1 VAHARAAGI
10 STRPARLA
18 SDLPGRGCEADIDGR
33 PVLAGN
39 ARLFSER
46 GLLPPSIAERVRA
59 LAAEGRTA
67 VLIAEGDR
75 VRGLVEL
82 ADRPRAIARDVVDLI
97 RQQGI
102 EHIAMVT
109 GDNSGAARSVAAAV
123 GVEDVHAELL
133 PADKGTVVGQLRA
146 RYGAVA
152 MVGDGVNDAPALA
165 AADLGIAM
173 GAAGSDVALETADV
187 ALMGDEL
194 AKIPYALRL
203 SRATLRNV
211 RTNVALSVLLK
222 LVFLVLA
229 VTGHATLWMAIV
241 ADTGASLLVV
251 ANGLRLLRT
260 E

>member
-1 VAHARAAGI
+1 
-10 STRPARLA
+10 
-18 SDLPGRGCEADIDGR
+18 
-33 PVLAGN
+33 
-39 ARLFSER
+39 
-46 GLLPPSIAERVRA
+46 
-59 LAAEGRTA
+59 
-67 VLIAEGDR
+67 
-75 VRGLVEL
+75 
-82 ADRPRAIARDVVDLI
+82 
-97 RQQGI
+97 
-102 EHIAMVT
+102 
-109 GDNSGAARSVAAAV
+109 
-123 GVEDVHAELL
+123 
-133 PADKGTVVGQLRA
+133 
-146 RYGAVA
+146 
-152 MVGDGVNDAPALA
+152 
-165 AADLGIAM
+165 M

-211 RTNVALSVLLK
+211 RTNVAVSVLLK